1 VSTLEEQFGRR
12 KLPTQVVLLPADPDE
27 YGRISRE
34 LAEARWV
41 LEEARVRAAFDTG
54 AERAEVARLEDALE
68 ELEVV
73 RVTLS
78 ALPAPEWEALVAAHP
93 PTPEKLAEGHQ
104 WDIATFRPALLSAAV
119 IAAGDRAPDW
129 DLLAKQGKITA
140 GELNTLFDAAVMLN
154 MRGLSVAV
162 GKGR

>member
-12 KLPTQVVLLPADPDE
+12 KLPTHVVALPADPDE

-34 LAEARWV
+34 LSEARWA

-54 AERAEVARLEDALE
+54 AERARVAQLEA
-68 ELEVV
+68 ELGELDVV

-78 ALPAPEWEALVAAHP
+78 ALPAPDWEALVAAHP

-104 WDIATFRPALLSAAV
+104 WDASTFRPALLSAAV
-119 IAAGDRAPDW
+119 LAAGEQAPDW